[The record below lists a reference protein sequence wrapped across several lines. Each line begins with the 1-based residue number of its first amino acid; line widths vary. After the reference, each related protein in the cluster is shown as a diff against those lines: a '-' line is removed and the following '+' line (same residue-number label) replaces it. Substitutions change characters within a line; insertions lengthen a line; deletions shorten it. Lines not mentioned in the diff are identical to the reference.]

1 MTPIFLL
8 SGNNH
13 HHWVLNGK
21 KTPPHL
27 KPLENNLH
35 GSDLEKNKTK
45 KTCTD
50 RNAKTSVQ
58 NKVIQLTNMLCLTL
72 VYTYTV

>member
-1 MTPIFLL
+1 ME
-8 SGNNH
+8 
-13 HHWVLNGK
+13 K
-21 KTPPHL
+21 KPTHL
-27 KPLENNLH
+27 KPLENDLH
-35 GSDLEKNKTK
+35 ESDLEKNKTK

-50 RNAKTSVQ
+50 RNAKTPVQ